1 MAFSKS
7 SLVFLSLLS
16 LFGLFRSE
24 TISSSPKIDFPYL
37 EHALEVGSNF
47 SIFCEGNNRLEWITP
62 PVRDDKYLSYTKIT
76 IREPKP
82 RHPQFEYASELTITN
97 ITFPFV
103 GYYTCQDA
111 ILQRDNKFSE
121 LYIYVHDEE
130 HLSVEEKDLE
140 SIVVTQYNDAVIPCR
155 PTFPDVS
162 VSLTRISGDE
172 VKIGVLLEDNTMYQ
186 YNRRLGFITNATN
199 QVEMAFF
206 RCYFR
211 RGSLSYD
218 YPVLMEKEI
227 ITDSLAQ
234 PFIQEVDKKL
244 HNVVGDTVVLKCMIK
259 SQVHTSIVWETPIKK
274 IDERM
279 STSPLLRDTD
289 YLDMYYQTLTIKNVN
304 LKDKGRYWCKAR
316 DNQDHTNE
324 NSIDLTIYDSDD
336 HFIRLIE
343 ENKSY
348 QISEEA
354 GAPSVQ
360 WSIDIDAHPE
370 PNVTWLNNKNEIIPL
385 GISNKYET
393 KVTPVNAFLMIKD
406 ITILDF
412 GNYTL
417 LAQNKYDTEALVLFL
432 NVTDKPTIELGT
444 EKEFQMKNEKT
455 TVTCTVAAYPEPLIY
470 WEYKPC
476 LTNTCEYTI
485 LSGGDYHRNGLK
497 FISNITVELDQ
508 SGVIRCS
515 ANNSKGE
522 DVKELG
528 LYVSDVKNG
537 FDIFG
542 LDEDVVYDETAHN
555 ATIAI
560 GETVT
565 VTCGAYIQ
573 NFSQEIQW
581 IRGSENLTSDSK
593 YTLQKSQTQFSN
605 RSLLTIYRMSHEDE
619 GVYTC
624 VLYEI
629 EDGSKKEINRKNISF
644 HVEKS
649 IAPRLRQSNLNDT
662 VEINFGARLELV
674 CEFVGLPK
682 PTITWFKN
690 NELFQASESRMIVDD
705 DNERIIFTNTIPQD
719 EGTYKCEGRNYLG
732 AESKEMLLSFK
743 NKFGSK
749 WYIIVIVILLFSIFS
764 ACIIIYIK
772 DKRKKKL
779 EKVLIEAGLANFEKG
794 QLENLN
800 PELGIDDQ
808 AELLPYDKKWE
819 FPIQNLKL
827 GKQLGAGAF
836 GVVMKGEARGILEDE
851 AVTTVAV
858 KMVKRNAEHTYV
870 KALASELKI
879 MVHLGK
885 HLNVVNLLG
894 ACTKNVAKRE
904 LLVIV
909 EYCKF
914 GNLHNYL
921 YRHRE
926 NFINQ
931 VDPQTGQIDFSI
943 GQDILERSYSL
954 ASNKS
959 SYPMKYA
966 ALSFRSSSGKSNVDG
981 RRDSELCSTA
991 KTESTIVSMSPN
1003 TDQVSVEEG
1012 VTSSSSN
1019 NVQPEWRSNYKADYK
1034 GSVRPIATKDLL
1046 AWAFQVARGM
1056 EYLASRKV
1064 LHGDL
1069 AARNILLTDDNV
1081 VKICDFGLAKSM
1093 YKSDNYKKN
1102 SDGPLP
1108 VKWMAVESIRDRVFS
1123 TQSDVWSFGIVL
1135 WEFFSLARTPYPGM
1149 EADERLYA
1157 KLVEGYRMEAPEFST
1172 KDAYRLMLDC
1182 WSAKPMNR
1190 PSFTKLA
1197 ERIGSMLEDSVRKHY
1212 IDLNDPYLVMN
1223 TQRLVNGQDDYL
1235 AMVSPPNF
1243 ENLSSPQHYVN
1254 EFDQSSGYMS
1264 MKSPTIFSPRAE
1276 DEHVFTFDTRRRNS
1290 NSNEESPE
1298 LAPMLENGRTPCTS
1312 PVPFSFSNPSY
1323 HLPPNVVSDDSV
1335 TCEKDIVKSAD
1346 NYVNMPQNKTMVKEK
1361 NSSHPN
1367 IKVDEDTKDVHY
1379 VNSSSRDWES
1389 IIV

>member
-1 MAFSKS
+1 MAFPKS
-7 SLVFLSLLS
+7 FLVLPTLISA
-16 LFGLFRSE
+16 FGLLKSE
-24 TISSSPKIDFPYL
+24 NIIPSPKIDFPHL
-37 EHALEVGSNF
+37 EDALEKGSNYT
-47 SIFCEGNNRLEWITP
+47 IFCEGNSRLSWSTP
-62 PVRDDKYLSYTKIT
+62 SVKDDEYLFYTQVKF
-76 IREPKP
+76 REAKP
-82 RHPQFEYASELTITN
+82 RHDKYKYASELLITN

-103 GYYTCQDA
+103 GFYTCYESPQH
-111 ILQRDNKFSE
+111 FSQ
-121 LYIYVHDEE
+121 LYLYVHDEE
-130 HLSVEEKDLE
+130 HLSVENKDLE
-140 SIVVTQYNDAVIPCR
+140 SIVVTQYSDAVIPCR

-162 VSLTRISGDE
+162 VNLTKVSGDE
-172 VKIGVLLEDNTMYQ
+172 IKIGYLYEDGTMFQ
-186 YNRRLGFITNATN
+186 YNRMYGFLTNATN
-199 QVEMAFF
+199 QVEMTFF
-206 RCYFR
+206 RCYFT
-211 RGSLSYD
+211 RGNQTFD
-218 YPVLMEKEI
+218 YPILMEKEI

-234 PFIQEVDKKL
+234 PFIEEVNKKL
-244 HNVVGDTVVLKCMIK
+244 HNVVGDTVELKCMIK
-259 SQVHTSIVWETPIKK
+259 SQVHTTIVWETPIRK

-279 STSPLLRDTD
+279 SVSPLQRDSD
-289 YLDMYYQTLTIKNVN
+289 YSDMYFQTLTIRNVS
-304 LKDKGRYWCKAR
+304 LRDKGRYWCKAS

-324 NSIDLTIYDSDD
+324 NSIDLTIYDSND
-336 HFIRLIE
+336 HFLRLIE
-343 ENKSY
+343 ENGSY

-360 WSIDIDAHPE
+360 WRIDIDAHPE
-370 PNVTWLNNKNEIIPL
+370 PNITWLDNKNELIPL
-385 GISNKYET
+385 GVSNKYET
-393 KVTPVNAFLMIKD
+393 RLSAENAFLMIKD

-417 LAQNKYDTEALVLFL
+417 VAQNKYDTEILTLFL
-432 NVTDKPTIELGT
+432 NVTDKPTIELSS
-444 EKEFQMKNEKT
+444 EKDFQMKNEKSV
-455 TVTCTVAAYPEPLIY
+455 VTCTVAAYPEPVIF
-470 WEYKPC
+470 WEFRPC
-476 LTNTCEYTI
+476 LTNTCAYVA
-485 LSGGDYHRNGLK
+485 LKSVGYHQNGLK
-497 FISNITVELDQ
+497 FISNMTVQIEQ
-508 SGVIRCS
+508 SGVIRCM
-515 ANNSKGE
+515 ANNSKGQ
-522 DVKELG
+522 DVKEIG

-542 LDEDVVYDETAHN
+542 LDEEVVYDQKGHN
-555 ATIAI
+555 ALVAI
-560 GETVT
+560 GESVT
-565 VTCGAYIQ
+565 LTCGAYVQ
-573 NFSQEIQW
+573 NFSQEIEW
-581 IRGSENLTSDSK
+581 RRNSEKIISNNK
-593 YTLQKSQTQFSN
+593 YTLQRSHTKFSN
-605 RSLLTIYRMSHEDE
+605 RSLLTIHNMTHIDN
-619 GVYTC
+619 GIYTC
-624 VLYEI
+624 VLFDI
-629 EDGSKKEINRKNISF
+629 EDGEKKEIKRRNISF
-644 HVEKS
+644 HVERS
-649 IAPRLRQSNLNDT
+649 MAPTLNRSNLNET
-662 VEINFGARLELV
+662 VEIIYGARLELV
-674 CEFVGLPK
+674 CEFIGLPK

-690 NELFQASESRMIVDD
+690 NELFHASESRMTMED
-705 DNERIIFTNTIPQD
+705 DNQKLIFANTLPPD
-719 EGTYKCEGRNYLG
+719 EGTYKCEGKNILG
-732 AESKEMLLSFK
+732 SESKEMVLSFK
-743 NKFGSK
+743 NKFGK
-749 WYIIVIVILLFSIFS
+749 HWYIIIIGILIFAIFS

-772 DKRKKKL
+772 DNRKKKL
-779 EKVLIEAGLANFEKG
+779 EKVLMEAGLANFEKG

-921 YRHRE
+921 YRHRD
-926 NFINQ
+926 NYINQ
-931 VDPQTGQIDFSI
+931 VDPQTGRIDFSI
-943 GQDILERSYSL
+943 GADILERSYSL
-954 ASNKS
+954 ASSKS
-959 SYPMKYA
+959 AYPMKYA
-966 ALSFRSSSGKSNVDG
+966 ALSFRSNSGKSNVDS
-981 RRDSELCSTA
+981 RRDSELCNTA
-991 KTESTIVSMSPN
+991 KTESTIVSMTPN
-1003 TDQVSVEEG
+1003 TDQISAEEG
-1012 VTSSSSN
+1012 LTSNSGN
-1019 NVQPEWRSNYKADYK
+1019 NIQPEWRSNYKADYK
-1034 GSVRPIATKDLL
+1034 GTVRPIATKDLL
-1046 AWAFQVARGM
+1046 AWAFQVSRGM

-1157 KLVEGYRMEAPEFST
+1157 KLVEGYRMESPEFAT
-1172 KDAYRLMLDC
+1172 KEAYRLMLDC

-1197 ERIGSMLEDSVRKHY
+1197 ERLGSMLEDSVRKHY
-1212 IDLNDPYLVMN
+1212 IDLNDPYLMMN
-1223 TQRLVNGQDDYL
+1223 TQRLENGQDDYL

-1254 EFDQSSGYMS
+1254 ELEQSSGYLS
-1264 MKSPTIFSPRAE
+1264 MKSPTIFSPRPGE
-1276 DEHVFTFDTRRRNS
+1276 EHVFTFEAKRRNS
-1290 NSNEESPE
+1290 HDNDENSPE

-1312 PVPFSFSNPSY
+1312 PVPYSFANPSY
-1323 HLPPNVVSDDSV
+1323 HLPPNICDDSMRSD
-1335 TCEKDIVKSAD
+1335 KDIVKSSD
-1346 NYVNMPQNKTMVKEK
+1346 NYVNMPQNKSLVKEK
-1361 NSSHPN
+1361 TDGHPN

-1379 VNSSSRDWES
+1379 VNSSSRDWET